1 MEVLETR
8 QKLEC
13 MLFLTLSVVNK
24 SEKSQKKLLNGARI
38 CHFSFRVLHVYSAR
52 LMILACLGFR
62 DNNLA
67 ELRQQ
72 LAVFFAFFP

>member
-24 SEKSQKKLLNGARI
+24 SEIPKKLLNGARI
-38 CHFSFRVLHVYSAR
+38 CHFSFTVLHVYSAR
-52 LMILACLGFR
+52 LIILACLGFR
-62 DNNLA
+62 DNNLT

>member
-24 SEKSQKKLLNGARI
+24 SEIPKKLLNGARI
-38 CHFSFRVLHVYSAR
+38 CHFFFHS
-52 LMILACLGFR
+52 IACLFSETDDPCMSR
-62 DNNLA
+62 IS
-67 ELRQQ
+67 R
-72 LAVFFAFFP
+72 